1 MIEGYSLISSPSHY
15 MTKSQPP
22 RMDKTLK
29 KNSTEV
35 AHSLPLLYI
44 TSLTLPLPSIDLLK
58 KKAEQGTSRED

>member
-1 MIEGYSLISSPSHY
+1 
-15 MTKSQPP
+15 MTKSQLP

-44 TSLTLPLPSIDLLK
+44 TSLTLPLPSIDLPEEKGRTRDIKGGLDLFVAMK
-58 KKAEQGTSRED
+58 EVV